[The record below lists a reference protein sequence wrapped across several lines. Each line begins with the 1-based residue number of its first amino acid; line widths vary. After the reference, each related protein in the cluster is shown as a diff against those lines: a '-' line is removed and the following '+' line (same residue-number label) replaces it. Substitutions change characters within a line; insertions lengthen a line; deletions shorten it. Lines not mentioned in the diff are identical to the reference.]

1 MSELLISPDSPL
13 PTDTDECGLVNDMAL
28 ALALA
33 RVHAKLI
40 DGHAHVPIRWD
51 TLQSPGQSAGAR
63 P

>member
-28 ALALA
+28 ALP
-33 RVHAKLI
+33 RVHANLI
-40 DGHAHVPIRWD
+40 DGHAQVPIRWD
-51 TLQSPGQSAGAR
+51 TVQSPGQTAGAR